1 MDIIE
6 LRLEEGSIQYLEIN
20 SGSLVIEVN
29 RWNQEQSEMYNRK

>member
-1 MDIIE
+1 MEIIE